1 MPFRPLVTAC
11 VLAAATLFFYG
22 LRSGPLTPEEHVF
35 LAGSRSVAA
44 KPQLFYHAGDGR
56 WLQPLG
62 LYLTAIVHAVGGGE
76 GSGRIAG
83 AIVGAVNVGLIYVA
97 AHLLFNHAFLGLAAA
112 LLLMIMPAH
121 WWFAI
126 EGTSAIYPMPFVLTW
141 LAGVAHFLE
150 RDESRS
156 LAIAGTGLAVG
167 MLTHPTAPLTMVWL
181 CVLTLVV
188 VPMRRDGSLKNLL
201 WFGAPMAV
209 MFVLLGLYYGFY
221 PDTYNDTFGRWAI
234 FKAHLR
240 FPLDG
245 LAAQVNWNTLGN
257 RASTFWGLLDPSF
270 LFFMHETRGM
280 PPLPTVCAA
289 LIPLG
294 FVRVIEWEYAPRR
307 AIVLGSLLVPAL
319 VTATFGVARD
329 LGGTLPAIAGFALLG
344 GAGVEWLGAR
354 FKPLPD
360 KPQTSAA

>member
-181 CVLTLVV
+181 CVLTLVA

-257 RASTFWGLLDPSF
+257 RASIFWGLLDPSF
-270 LFFMHETRGM
+270 LFFTHEARGVA
-280 PPLPTVCAA
+280 PLPMIMVVLLPLGIIQVLTRESGRRRALVLAAA
-289 LIPLG
+289 LVP
-294 FVRVIEWEYAPRR
+294 VI
-307 AIVLGSLLVPAL
+307 VN
-319 VTATFGVARD
+319 ATFGVARD
-329 LGGTLPAIAGFALLG
+329 LGSNVPAMVGLSLVGA
-344 GAGVEWLGAR
+344 AGVQWLAR
-354 FKPLPD
+354 RFNLLP
-360 KPQTSAA
+360 P